1 MVTAVD
7 LPVVVMECFAAAF
20 DYGNLD
26 SSFGCS
32 YLDLNEIV
40 LPLHEYFPL
49 APFDETYQDEV
60 ASYHSLRFAVELEG
74 HSYTFHRAY

>member
-1 MVTAVD
+1 MMTAVG
-7 LPVVVMECFAAAF
+7 LLLSVLKGFVAAF